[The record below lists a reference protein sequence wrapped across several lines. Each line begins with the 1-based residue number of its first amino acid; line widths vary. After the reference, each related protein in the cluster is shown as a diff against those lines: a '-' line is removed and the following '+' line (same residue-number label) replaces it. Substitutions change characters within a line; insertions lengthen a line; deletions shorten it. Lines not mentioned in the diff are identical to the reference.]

1 MNTIRVLC
9 IIMSLSLR
17 NQEHNCKKILLKKK
31 TKKQKLY
38 YCMVVVDLIN
48 YQNTDL
54 LACL

>member
-17 NQEHNCKKILLKKK
+17 NQENNCKKILLKKK

-38 YCMVVVDLIN
+38 YCMVNRMQLVSN
-48 YQNTDL
+48 
-54 LACL
+54 

>member
-38 YCMVVVDLIN
+38 YCMVNIMQLVSN
-48 YQNTDL
+48 
-54 LACL
+54 